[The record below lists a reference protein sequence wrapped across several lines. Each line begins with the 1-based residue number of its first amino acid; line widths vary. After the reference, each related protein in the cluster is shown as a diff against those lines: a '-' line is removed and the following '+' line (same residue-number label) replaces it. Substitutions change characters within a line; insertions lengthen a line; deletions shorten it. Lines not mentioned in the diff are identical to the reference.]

1 MEPTIEEGMG
11 EPEEE
16 ALENPEIDNEEIEF
30 YQEFE
35 EIEVK
40 DEPDSPDE
48 SLLWYEDLAI
58 DDSLLDLS
66 QEDIEML
73 LDIKTEPDTTDYD
86 AQENAA
92 ENAQKEE
99 PKMKQEPEF

>member
-1 MEPTIEEGMG
+1 MEPIIEEGME
-11 EPEEE
+11 EPEEQ
-16 ALENPEIDNEEIEF
+16 ENPEMDNEEIEQ

-35 EIEVK
+35 EMEVK
-40 DEPDSPDE
+40 SEPQSPQE
-48 SLLWYEDLAI
+48 SPPWYEDLAI

-92 ENAQKEE
+92 ENDRKEE
-99 PKMKQEPEF
+99 PKIKQEPEF